1 MSKKMMS
8 VLLPALAAG
17 TVLAGCGGGGD
28 HSHQNM
34 PAMSSSASMAPGAG
48 QQSVHNQAD
57 VAFAQQMIPHHQQ
70 AVEMAKMVPSHSSN
84 QQVIDLA
91 NQVQQ
96 AQAPE
101 IQQMTSWLRAWGAS
115 VPTTG
120 MGATSMPGMD
130 HGSMPSMTHGSMP
143 GMMPAQ
149 DMAKLNQAHGTEF
162 DRMWLQMM
170 IQHHQGAIDM
180 SKTELAQGSNPDAK
194 QLAQRIIGSQ
204 QKEIDTMKGLLSR
217 I

>member
-1 MSKKMMS
+1 
-8 VLLPALAAG
+8 
-17 TVLAGCGGGGD
+17 
-28 HSHQNM
+28 
-34 PAMSSSASMAPGAG
+34 
-48 QQSVHNQAD
+48 
-57 VAFAQQMIPHHQQ
+57 
-70 AVEMAKMVPSHSSN
+70 
-84 QQVIDLA
+84 
-91 NQVQQ
+91 
-96 AQAPE
+96 
-101 IQQMTSWLRAWGAS
+101 
-115 VPTTG
+115 
-120 MGATSMPGMD
+120 MD

-149 DMAKLNQAHGTEF
+149 DMAKLNQAHGPEF